1 MVGSHA
7 MSSQT
12 RAPDSP
18 DLGAL
23 IRQFRGERQMTQ
35 QHLANLAG
43 IHAQTVSDIERGKH
57 HPSDETM
64 DSLAAALG
72 VTPSQLDARRLG
84 DAVARDARTLV
95 QREAIALA
103 LELPDV
109 DLKAMIAAM
118 RARQVRRSKR
128 GGAQR

>member
-1 MVGSHA
+1 
-7 MSSQT
+7 MSPQT
-12 RAPDSP
+12 PDPP
-18 DLGAL
+18 DVGAL
-23 IRQFRGERQMTQ
+23 IRQFRSERQMTQ

-57 HPSDETM
+57 QPSDETM

-84 DAVARDARTLV
+84 EAVARDAKTLV

-103 LELPDV
+103 LELPDA

-118 RARQVRRSKR
+118 RARQVRRSRR
-128 GGAQR
+128 GGARR

>member
-1 MVGSHA
+1 
-7 MSSQT
+7 MSSET
-12 RAPDSP
+12 GASDSP
-18 DLGAL
+18 DVGSL

-57 HPSDETM
+57 YPSDETM

-84 DAVARDARTLV
+84 DAVARDAKTLV
-95 QREAIALA
+95 QREAIVLA
-103 LELPDV
+103 LELPDA
-109 DLKAMIAAM
+109 DLRAMIAAM
-118 RARQVRRSKR
+118 RERQSRRSKR
-128 GGAQR
+128 GGVRR

>member
-1 MVGSHA
+1 
-7 MSSQT
+7 MSSET

-18 DLGAL
+18 DVGAL
-23 IRQFRGERQMTQ
+23 IRQFRGERRMTQ
-35 QHLANLAG
+35 QRLANLAG
-43 IHAQTVSDIERGKH
+43 IHVQTVSDIERGKH

-72 VTPSQLDARRLG
+72 VTPSHLDARRLG
-84 DAVARDARTLV
+84 DAVARDAKTLV

-103 LELPDV
+103 LELPDA

-118 RARQVRRSKR
+118 RTRQVRRSKR
-128 GGAQR
+128 RGVHR